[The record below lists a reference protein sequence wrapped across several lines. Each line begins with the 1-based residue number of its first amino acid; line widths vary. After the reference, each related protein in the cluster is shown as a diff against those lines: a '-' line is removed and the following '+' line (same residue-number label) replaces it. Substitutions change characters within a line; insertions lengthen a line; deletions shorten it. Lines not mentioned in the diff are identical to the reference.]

1 MEYLHNTI
9 KCTGSQGPSQLRSN
23 SDMEGCRMLLSLTQ
37 DSEHTTISYMH
48 MYIEI
53 THLSESI
60 VDIHSVNIGWPLF

>member
-1 MEYLHNTI
+1 
-9 KCTGSQGPSQLRSN
+9 
-23 SDMEGCRMLLSLTQ
+23 MLLSLTQ